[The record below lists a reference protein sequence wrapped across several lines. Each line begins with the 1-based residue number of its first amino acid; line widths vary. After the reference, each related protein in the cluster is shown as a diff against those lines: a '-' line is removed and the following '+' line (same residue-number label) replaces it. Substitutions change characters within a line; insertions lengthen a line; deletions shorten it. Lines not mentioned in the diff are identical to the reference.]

1 MEPFKAWDLWKDGRC
16 VELMDP
22 TLTDSCPL
30 NELMLC
36 IQVGLLC
43 VQEKAEDR
51 STMSDIVL
59 MLSSG
64 VTLPTPKQPAFST
77 LLNVDLPTGMQKASQ
92 NFVTFSSMEA
102 R

>member
-1 MEPFKAWDLWKDGRC
+1 MEPFKAWDLWKDERC
-16 VELMDP
+16 VELMEDP

-64 VTLPTPKQPAFST
+64 YSKTTC
-77 LLNVDLPTGMQKASQ
+77 LLYPSKC
-92 NFVTFSSMEA
+92 
-102 R
+102 

>member
-1 MEPFKAWDLWKDGRC
+1 
-16 VELMDP
+16 MDS

-30 NELMLC
+30 NELMVC

-51 STMSDIVL
+51 PTMSDIVL
-59 MLSSG
+59 MLSNEG

-77 LLNVDLPTGMQKASQ
+77 LLNVDLLTEREKLSQ
-92 NFVTFSSMEA
+92 NLVTLSAIEA

>member
-1 MEPFKAWDLWKDGRC
+1 MKLHFHHFKAWDVWKDGRC
-16 VELMDP
+16 IELMDS

-30 NELMLC
+30 NELMVC

-51 STMSDIVL
+51 PTMSDIVL
-59 MLSSG
+59 MLNNEG

-77 LLNVDLPTGMQKASQ
+77 FLNVDLITEGKSYLKIL
-92 NFVTFSSMEA
+92 
-102 R
+102 